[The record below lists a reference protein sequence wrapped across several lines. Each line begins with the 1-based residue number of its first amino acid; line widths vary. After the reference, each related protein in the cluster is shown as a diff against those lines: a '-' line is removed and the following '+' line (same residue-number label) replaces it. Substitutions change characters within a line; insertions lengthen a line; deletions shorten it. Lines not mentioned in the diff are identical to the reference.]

1 MAFIAEAADSRGVNQ
16 LRARMPRE
24 ADLMSLS
31 QSEYLE
37 VRRIPGKGRGV
48 FARVMIPKGT
58 IFETVPMLVCK
69 QDDIIGSTLMDY
81 VYAWGVETVGL
92 ALGYGS
98 LYNHSFKPN
107 ARYDDLA
114 QQRKEFTSLRD
125 IEAGEEVTINYN
137 GDPKSK
143 KSVGFDVKD

>member
-1 MAFIAEAADSRGVNQ
+1 
-16 LRARMPRE
+16 
-24 ADLMSLS
+24 MSLS

-48 FARVMIPKGT
+48 FARVLIPKGT
-58 IFETVPMLVCK
+58 IFETVPVLVCK
-69 QDDIIGSTLMDY
+69 QEDIICSTLMDY
-81 VYAWGVETVGL
+81 VYAWGENTVCL

-107 ARYDDLA
+107 ARFFDLPLS
-114 QQRKEFTSLRD
+114 RKEFSALRD
-125 IEAGEEVTINYN
+125 IAAGEEVTINYN

-143 KSVGFDVKD
+143 KSVGFEVKD

>member
-1 MAFIAEAADSRGVNQ
+1 MGSPGLVIDANGDAA
-16 LRARMPRE
+16 
-24 ADLMSLS
+24 MSLH

-48 FARVMIPKGT
+48 FARIMIPKGT
-58 IFETVPMLVCK
+58 IFETVPILVCN
-69 QDDIIGSTLMDY
+69 QDDIVGSTLMDY
-81 VYAWGVETVGL
+81 VYAWGAETVGL

-107 ARYDDLA
+107 ARYDDLV
-114 QQRKEFTSLRD
+114 QQRKEFTALRD
-125 IEAGEEVTINYN
+125 IQPGEEVTINYN

-143 KSVGFDVKD
+143 KKVGFEVKD

>member
-1 MAFIAEAADSRGVNQ
+1 
-16 LRARMPRE
+16 
-24 ADLMSLS
+24 MSLS

-48 FARVMIPKGT
+48 FARIMIPKGT
-58 IFETVPMLVCK
+58 TFETVPVLVCK
-69 QDDIIGSTLMDY
+69 QDDIICSTLMDY
-81 VYAWGVETVGL
+81 VYAWGKETVAL

-107 ARYDDLA
+107 ARYYDLPMA
-114 QQRKEFTSLRD
+114 RKEYTALRD
-125 IEAGEEVTINYN
+125 IQPGEEVTINYN

-143 KSVGFDVKD
+143 KSVGFEVKD

>member
-1 MAFIAEAADSRGVNQ
+1 
-16 LRARMPRE
+16 
-24 ADLMSLS
+24 MSLS

-48 FARVMIPKGT
+48 FAKVMIPKGT
-58 IFETVPMLVCK
+58 IFETVPLLVCK
-69 QDDIIGSTLMDY
+69 QEDIIGSTLMDY
-81 VYAWGVETVGL
+81 VYAWTSSSVAL

-114 QQRKEFTSLRD
+114 QQRKSFTSLRD
-125 IEAGEEVTINYN
+125 IPAGEEITINYN
-137 GDPKSK
+137 GDPKSR
-143 KSVGFDVKD
+143 KSVGFDVMD

>member
-1 MAFIAEAADSRGVNQ
+1 
-16 LRARMPRE
+16 
-24 ADLMSLS
+24 MSLS

-48 FARVMIPKGT
+48 FARKAIPKGT
-58 IFETVPMLVCK
+58 IFETVPLLVVK

-81 VYAWGVETVGL
+81 VYAWTETTVAL

-98 LYNHSFKPN
+98 LYNHSYKPN

-114 QQRKEFTSLRD
+114 QSRKEFTAIRD
-125 IEAGEEVTINYN
+125 IEAGEEITINYN

-143 KSVGFDVKD
+143 KNVGFDVMD

>member
-1 MAFIAEAADSRGVNQ
+1 
-16 LRARMPRE
+16 
-24 ADLMSLS
+24 MSLN

-48 FARVMIPKGT
+48 FARIMIPKGT
-58 IFETVPMLVCK
+58 TFETVPMLVCK
-69 QDDIIGSTLMDY
+69 QEDIICSTLMDY
-81 VYAWGVETVGL
+81 VYAWGDGTVGL

-107 ARYDDLA
+107 ARYYDLP
-114 QQRKEFTSLRD
+114 QSRKEFTALRD

-143 KSVGFDVKD
+143 KSVGFEVKD